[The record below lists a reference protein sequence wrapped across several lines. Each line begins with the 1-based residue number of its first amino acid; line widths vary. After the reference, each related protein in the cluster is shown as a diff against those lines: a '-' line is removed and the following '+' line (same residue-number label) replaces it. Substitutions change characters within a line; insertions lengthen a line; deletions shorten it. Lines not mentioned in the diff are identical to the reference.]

1 MGMLKEIYDNRLKIS
16 NKLNA
21 DDLIENLQNTSYK
34 AVKNDDTS
42 IGITYNGSKA
52 DVLNEINSIIV
63 SITGIDSSLRAD
75 MLYHVYDISSTHF
88 VIKLF

>member
-42 IGITYNGSKA
+42 IGITYNGSKE

-63 SITGIDSSLRAD
+63 SITGIDSSLRTD

-88 VIKLF
+88 IIKLF